1 VTEKLT
7 VELTES
13 EIDVIVGGLGA
24 LLAENE
30 SWIHNYDPVSN
41 NDTEGYQDVFF
52 KQLSE
57 NLIATDLLTKLASL
71 IGWGDTQVKEYL
83 EIIQR
88 EIKSK

>member
-1 VTEKLT
+1 MTEKLT

-30 SWIHNYDPVSN
+30 SWLLNHDRVTS
-41 NDTEGYQDVFF
+41 DTEGHQDVFF